1 MLWWMIVVL
10 KQKSGKAPFG
20 SPSETHF
27 LSGVNFS
34 EKIEENEKK
43 RLSLKFFLK
52 KSSFDLD

>member
-1 MLWWMIVVL
+1 MVDVVVL

-34 EKIEENEKK
+34 EKIGENEKK

-52 KSSFDLD
+52 NLLLI